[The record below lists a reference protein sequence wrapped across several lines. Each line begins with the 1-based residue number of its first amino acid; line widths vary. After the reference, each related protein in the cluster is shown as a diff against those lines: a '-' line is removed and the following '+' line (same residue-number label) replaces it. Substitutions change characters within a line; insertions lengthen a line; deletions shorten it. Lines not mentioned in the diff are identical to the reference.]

1 MRTAINGRMSTSG
14 MSMVCRSIQLI
25 AMEKHTKMM
34 KKIISGKGRK
44 LATANSKPVMVSTT
58 GYCQDM
64 GSPQYLHLPSKNR

>member
-1 MRTAINGRMSTSG
+1 
-14 MSMVCRSIQLI
+14 MVCRSIQLI

-44 LATANSKPVMVSTT
+44 LPRRTVSGNGFNYGILP
-58 GYCQDM
+58 GY